1 MINLLK
7 NILKAACL
15 LLINIAVSEAQ
26 PVISTARLSE
36 SGSWNITG
44 QLDWLEDSIR
54 YRPFDVF
61 SLNDAAWQSTGGS
74 LFFHR
79 NNGAHPYWFRFRI
92 VIPPEASARSHFLQ
106 LSNRGINELELFVEE
121 AGRLVSLGRTG
132 DRYPFSRRTYPS
144 VYFTY
149 PLPAVSDTTTYFLY
163 CDKRNENLNLRIY
176 LFPTAE
182 LRKLEH
188 RSNVFLGFFG
198 GVLFMALIVSLI
210 LLAIFRDRLNLAY
223 TGYILAVG
231 YLLMAYEGVDFQLIY
246 PNHPFYADIT
256 RYVASS
262 VALGMMIFVMQLF
275 CNQREGGS
283 RFFFTAN
290 VFKYLAFLTIPLT
303 CIIYIYY
310 PGPGLKKIH
319 FIFFMLIQSG
329 GTLIIFLSCME
340 RVLQRYMPAVF
351 YLSAVILSLYSGINV
366 MLLELGLIH
375 RDAFAPHLMQWCFT
389 LEVVLIS
396 AGIIH
401 RVQLVIRENRKLSN
415 EMVELK
421 LNSIRQLLATQ
432 QEERMRIAGD
442 LHDLTGAQ
450 LAVLKLRVDRLPVDR
465 EYLHE
470 IDSMI
475 DALAESSRRIAHDLR
490 AAALHQ
496 YDLSEVVS
504 QHIRKLNETQ
514 SIHFQFVQSGSP
526 RDLPEAAELAVYK
539 IIMELV
545 TNILRHSRAA
555 EAIVQFTFLDDGL
568 ELLVEDD
575 GVGIGQSYKAGLGI
589 SNIRH
594 RIERVKGRLHLDTR
608 PGNTTYIIFIP
619 YGS

>member
-1 MINLLK
+1 MLT
-7 NILKAACL
+7 AACL
-15 LLINIAVSEAQ
+15 LWLLAAVSQAQ
-26 PVISTARLSE
+26 PVISTARLSDA
-36 SGSWNITG
+36 GYWNISG
-44 QLDWLEDSIR
+44 QLDWLEDSVGH
-54 YRPFDVF
+54 RPAAI
-61 SLNDAAWQSTGGS
+61 SLLPDAAWRSTGGA

-79 NNGAHPYWFRFRI
+79 NSGAHPYWFRFR
-92 VIPPEASARSHFLQ
+92 VLVPSGATERSHLLQ
-106 LSNRGINELELFVEE
+106 LSNRGINELELFIDQG
-121 AGRLVSLGRTG
+121 GRLVSLGRMG
-132 DRYPFSRRTYPS
+132 DNYPFSRRAYAS
-144 VYFTY
+144 VYFTF
-149 PLPAVSDTTTYFLY
+149 PLPAGPDTTTYFLY

-176 LFPTAE
+176 LFPASE
-182 LRKLEH
+182 LRRLEQ

-198 GVLFMALIVSLI
+198 GVLLMALIVSLI

-223 TGYILAVG
+223 TGYILAVA

-283 RFFFTAN
+283 RFLFTAN

-303 CIIYIYY
+303 CIIYIYF
-310 PGPGLKKIH
+310 PGPGLKKMH

-450 LAVLKLRVDRLPVDR
+450 LAVLKLRVDRLPVDPERLR
-465 EYLHE
+465 E
-470 IDSMI
+470 IISMI
-475 DALAESSRRIAHDLR
+475 DALAESSRSIAHDLR
-490 AAALHQ
+490 AAALHE

-504 QHIRKLNETQ
+504 QHLRRLNETQ
-514 SIHFQFVQSGSP
+514 PIIFQFVQSGTP

-545 TNILRHSRAA
+545 TNILRHSGAT
-555 EAIVQFTFLDDGL
+555 EAIVQFTFQDDGL

-575 GVGIGQSYKAGLGI
+575 GVGIGQTYKAGLGI

-594 RIERVKGRLHLDTR
+594 RIEQMQGRFHLDTR

>member
-1 MINLLK
+1 MK
-7 NILKAACL
+7 NMLTIAGLL
-15 LLINIAVSEAQ
+15 LLITMETQAQ
-26 PVISTARLSE
+26 PVISTDRLSE
-36 SGSWNITG
+36 AGSWNISG
-44 QLDWLEDSIR
+44 QLDWLEDSVGL
-54 YRPFDVF
+54 RPAAVTVLRDG
-61 SLNDAAWQSTGGS
+61 AWQTTGGV

-79 NNGAHPYWFRFRI
+79 NSGAYPYWFRFR
-92 VIPPEASARSHFLQ
+92 VVVPHDAAERSHLLQ
-106 LSNRGINELELFVEE
+106 LSNRGINELELFVEQD
-121 AGRLVSLGRTG
+121 GRLVSMGRTG
-132 DRYPFSRRTYPS
+132 DNYAFSRRAYGS
-144 VYFTY
+144 VYFTF
-149 PLPAVSDTTTYFLY
+149 PLPPVSDTTTYFLY

-176 LFPTAE
+176 LFPASE
-182 LRKLEH
+182 LRRLEQ

-198 GVLFMALIVSLI
+198 GVLLMALIVSLI

-231 YLLMAYEGVDFQLIY
+231 YLLMAYEGVDFQLIF
-246 PNHPFYADIT
+246 PEHPFYADLT

-283 RFFFTAN
+283 RFLFTAN
-290 VFKYLAFLTIPLT
+290 VFKYLAFLTIPVT
-303 CIIYIYY
+303 CIIYIYF

-329 GTLIIFLSCME
+329 GTLIVFLSCME
-340 RVLQRYMPAVF
+340 RVLQRYMPAVY
-351 YLSAVILSLYSGINV
+351 YLSAVTLSLYSGINV

-375 RDAFAPHLMQWCFT
+375 REGFAPHLMQWCFT
-389 LEVVLIS
+389 SEVVLIS

-401 RVQLVIRENRKLSN
+401 RFQLVISENRKLSN

-450 LAVLKLRVDRLPVDR
+450 LAVLKLRVDRLPVDAERLR
-465 EYLHE
+465 E
-470 IDSMI
+470 IISMI
-475 DALAESSRRIAHDLR
+475 DTLAESSRSIAHDLR
-490 AAALHQ
+490 AAALHE

-504 QHIRKLNETQ
+504 QHLRRLNETQ
-514 SIHFQFVQSGSP
+514 PIIFQFVQSGTP
-526 RDLPEAAELAVYK
+526 RDLPEEAELTVYK

-545 TNILRHSRAA
+545 TNILRHSGAS
-555 EAIVQFTFLDDGL
+555 EAIVQFTFQDDGL

-575 GVGIGQSYKAGLGI
+575 GVGIRQSYKAGLGI
-589 SNIRH
+589 SNIKH
-594 RIERVKGRLHLDTR
+594 RIERMKGRFHLDTR

>member
-1 MINLLK
+1 MLT
-7 NILKAACL
+7 AACL
-15 LLINIAVSEAQ
+15 LWLLAAVSQAQ
-26 PVISTARLSE
+26 PVISTARLSDA
-36 SGSWNITG
+36 GYWNISG
-44 QLDWLEDSIR
+44 QLDWLEDSVGH
-54 YRPFDVF
+54 RPAAI
-61 SLNDAAWQSTGGS
+61 SLLPDAAWRSTGGA

-79 NNGAHPYWFRFRI
+79 NSGAHPYWFRFR
-92 VIPPEASARSHFLQ
+92 VLVPSGATERSHLLQ
-106 LSNRGINELELFVEE
+106 LSNRGINELELFIDQG
-121 AGRLVSLGRTG
+121 GRLVSLGRMG
-132 DRYPFSRRTYPS
+132 DNYPFSRRAYAS
-144 VYFTY
+144 VYFTF
-149 PLPAVSDTTTYFLY
+149 PLPAGPDTTTYFLY

-176 LFPTAE
+176 LFPASE
-182 LRKLEH
+182 LRRLEQ

-198 GVLFMALIVSLI
+198 GVLLMALIVSLI

-223 TGYILAVG
+223 TGYILAVA

-283 RFFFTAN
+283 RFLFTAN
-290 VFKYLAFLTIPLT
+290 VFKYLSFVAIPLT
-303 CIIYIYY
+303 FIIYIYF
-310 PGPGLKKIH
+310 PGAGLKKIH
-319 FIFFMLIQSG
+319 FIFFMLIQTG
-329 GTLIIFLSCME
+329 GTLIVFISCME
-340 RVLQRYMPAVF
+340 RVLQRYMPAIF
-351 YLSAVILSLYSGINV
+351 YLTAVTLSLFAGINA

-450 LAVLKLRVDRLPVDR
+450 LAVLKLRVDRLPVDPERLR
-465 EYLHE
+465 EILT
-470 IDSMI
+470 MI
-475 DALAESSRRIAHDLR
+475 DELAESSRNIAHDLR
-490 AAALHQ
+490 TAALHEF
-496 YDLSEVVS
+496 DLSEVVS
-504 QHIRKLNETQ
+504 QHLRRLNETQ
-514 SIHFQFVQSGSP
+514 PIIFQFVQSGTP

-545 TNILRHSRAA
+545 TNILRHSGAT
-555 EAIVQFTFLDDGL
+555 EAIVQFTFQDDGL

-575 GVGIGQSYKAGLGI
+575 GVGIGQTYKAGLGI

-594 RIERVKGRLHLDTR
+594 RIEQMKGRFHLDTR